1 MIDKKAIDLEALT
14 AFKKGLDGAYFKKG
28 QDINLGTHNIVFE
41 GGDTGDI
48 SFVYN
53 GVEKV
58 RFYMEVTPDGDIPCF
73 SIKTDRDPSD
83 IIPLRWNNKDLATTD
98 QIPEG
103 FEFVRVLDS
112 SVMTL
117 GNGMA
122 DPSSGCPRN
131 FVLFNGYGGDV
142 EIYST
147 ATGGGHAHSVTA
159 TGPIAVIDVTPW
171 GINVID
177 RNGAKFFGEGL
188 SNIYSLMAR
197 NSGTRWIVYQSTQD
211 RSYP

>member
-14 AFKKGLDGAYFKKG
+14 AFKKGLDGAYFKRG

-48 SFVYN
+48 SFVYK

-73 SIKTDRDPSD
+73 SIKTDRNSSD
-83 IIPLRWNNKDLATTD
+83 IIPLRWNNKDLATSD
-98 QIPEG
+98 QIPKD

-159 TGPIAVIDVTPW
+159 MGPIVVIDVTPW

-177 RNGAKFFGEGL
+177 RNGPKVFGEGL

-197 NSGTRWIVYQSTQD
+197 NSNTRWIVYQSTQD